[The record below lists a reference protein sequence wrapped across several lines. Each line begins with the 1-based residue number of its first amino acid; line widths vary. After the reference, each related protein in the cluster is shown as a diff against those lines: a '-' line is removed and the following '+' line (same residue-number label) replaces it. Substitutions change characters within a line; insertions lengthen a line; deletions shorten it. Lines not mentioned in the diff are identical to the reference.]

1 MQADEAKFFTENRQ
15 KIVEELPINDNQ
27 QNPQLKTG
35 DIVIQQSLQTGNV
48 GNVSASNAMGGRGR
62 DDGNYY
68 ITSINAKRNPDL
80 IIPGG
85 AIKGNMYFRRHIDP
99 EKGDND

>member
-1 MQADEAKFFTENRQ
+1 LKS
-15 KIVEELPINDNQ
+15 NDSV
-27 QNPQLKTG
+27 G
-35 DIVIQQSLQTGNV
+35 GQQSLQTGNV
-48 GNVSASNAMGGRGR
+48 GNASVSNAAGGRSR

-99 EKGDND
+99 EKGDSEQQE